1 MCVGNVQLYLLKK
14 VMKNPGNFLHF
25 SYIVQ
30 NSFHIN
36 EIFFHAE
43 KKFWN
48 FRNFSRF
55 FRFRFLKFFWTF
67 SIFPDIFLILSI
79 FLDFSRIFQFFWT
92 YLIPIF
98 KIFPDFF
105 RIFSWFFPYLFNF
118 PWIFFSIFLH
128 FC

>member
-67 SIFPDIFLILSI
+67 SIFPDFFLILSI
-79 FLDFSRIFQFFWT
+79 FLDLFNSDFLNFPGF
-92 YLIPIF
+92 
-98 KIFPDFF
+98 FPDFF
-105 RIFSWFFPYLFNF
+105 LIFSVFVQFSLDFFFNF
-118 PWIFFSIFLH
+118 SAFLLIYVNANLSI
-128 FC
+128 